1 MTQDARPVVILGA
14 GLTGLS
20 LAAAL
25 KRAGQPVRVLEAS
38 LRPGGVIRSMRR
50 EGFLVEE
57 SANSMMI
64 KAPEV
69 ERFIRDSGLEKVLVD
84 ANPVAN
90 KRFLMR
96 RGKVLAM
103 PMSIMDGIRTP
114 LYTTGAKLRLLKEPF
129 VPAPAPDRDES
140 VADFVSRRMGR
151 EFLDYGIAALV
162 SGIFAGDP
170 ERLSLRYAF
179 PKVWNLEARYGSL
192 IGGAVKLMRERKR
205 EGTTAYKSRV
215 VSFRDGLQTLTDTL
229 AGELGEDLV
238 LGAECHGIRPVDGGW
253 KVAHGSPEGDR
264 EVTASRLVPAVPLAA
279 LTALPWPDEIA
290 RRLADIPI
298 PPHPAVTTLSLG
310 YRKSQVSHPMDGF
323 GLLAPLVEG
332 RRILGAI
339 FSSTLF
345 PGRAPRNHVLFM
357 VFMGGA
363 TRPELAREDP
373 AEAVEIAT
381 RELSDMF
388 GIRGEPVFF
397 HHTHWPRAIPQYNVG
412 HGDFLAGLEALEN
425 RWEGL
430 HIAGNFRG
438 GPGCSDCIASA
449 LALAQKLRAA

>member
-1 MTQDARPVVILGA
+1 MSEDARPVVILGA

-20 LAAAL
+20 LAVAL
-25 KRAGQPVRVLEAS
+25 KRAGRPVRVLETS

-69 ERFIRDSGLEKVLVD
+69 ERFIRDSGLEKALVD
-84 ANPVAN
+84 ANPVAR

-96 RGKVLAM
+96 NGNVLPM
-103 PMSIMDGIRTP
+103 PMSVTDGIRTP
-114 LYTTGAKLRLLKEPF
+114 LYTPGAKLRLLKEPF
-129 VPAPAPDRDES
+129 VPAPPADRDES
-140 VADFVSRRMGR
+140 VASFVTRRMGR

-170 ERLSLRYAF
+170 ERLSMRHAF

-205 EGTTAYKSRV
+205 EGIAPYKSRI

-229 AGELGEDLV
+229 AEELGDRLV
-238 LGAECHGIRPVDGGW
+238 LGSECRSISPAEGGW
-253 KVAHGSPEGDR
+253 RISYTDADGAR
-264 EVTASRLVPAVPLAA
+264 EVTGSRLVATVPLAA
-279 LTALPWPDEIA
+279 LVALPWPEDIA
-290 RRLADIPI
+290 GTVAGIPL
-298 PPHPAVTTLSLG
+298 PYHPAVTTLSLG
-310 YRKSQVSHPMDGF
+310 YRKSQVSHAVDGF

-332 RRILGAI
+332 RSILGAI

-345 PGRAPRNHVLFM
+345 PGRAPRGHVLFM

-363 TRPELAREDP
+363 TRPELARDDP
-373 AEAVEIAT
+373 GEAVEIAEG
-381 RELSDMF
+381 ELADMF
-388 GIRGEPVFF
+388 GITGEPVFH
-397 HHTHWPRAIPQYNVG
+397 HHTYWPRAIPQYNLG
-412 HGDFLAGLEALEN
+412 HGDFLAALESVES
-425 RWEGL
+425 RWPGL

-438 GPGCSDCIASA
+438 GPGCGDCIASA
-449 LALAQKLRAA
+449 LALAQKLRA